1 MTTFC
6 KKSQKPYFEAIL
18 SLSAQIWAKIKLSEE
33 KESVSFKIFQ
43 LSTIVQKIRK
53 KNNDPLLRKMPN
65 RQTVKKTDNSDFI
78 GPSVRQ
84 GSKNLIYFRQKC

>member
-6 KKSQKPYFEAIL
+6 KKSQKPF
-18 SLSAQIWAKIKLSEE
+18 WAKIKLSEE

-43 LSTIVQKIRK
+43 LSTIEQKIRK

-65 RQTVKKTDNSDFI
+65 
-78 GPSVRQ
+78 
-84 GSKNLIYFRQKC
+84 